1 MRHQRPALVFA
12 REVSEQLDGES
23 RTRGA
28 VEGTRN
34 GGELPPL
41 LLCGLGGG
49 DLRLVLEVVGT
60 DVPVVGAIVG
70 SHAGAAEVDPE
81 RTVVVDG
88 VGEDAVARG
97 IVARDTHAVE
107 VAGDYVAH
115 PGRRRRAA
123 YGVVGRLEDVHAL
136 LVAQNHRAGGVRADE
151 VALDPVVATPDVEQ
165 DAGREVADRQ
175 PPDHAAGGTAADSER
190 FGEAVAGPAKLDL
203 EDRVALARL

>member
-12 REVSEQLDGES
+12 REVSEQLDGKGS
-23 RTRGA
+23 TRGA

-81 RTVVVDG
+81 RAVVVDG
-88 VGEDAVARG
+88 VGEDAVTRG
-97 IVARDTHAVE
+97 IVAQDNDAID
-107 VAGDYVAH
+107 VAGDYVTRS
-115 PGRRRRAA
+115 GRRAT
-123 YGVVGRLEDVHAL
+123 YSVVGRVSDF
-136 LVAQNHRAGGVRADE
+136 
-151 VALDPVVATPDVEQ
+151 
-165 DAGREVADRQ
+165 DA
-175 PPDHAAGGTAADSER
+175 S
-190 FGEAVAGPAKLDL
+190 
-203 EDRVALARL
+203 